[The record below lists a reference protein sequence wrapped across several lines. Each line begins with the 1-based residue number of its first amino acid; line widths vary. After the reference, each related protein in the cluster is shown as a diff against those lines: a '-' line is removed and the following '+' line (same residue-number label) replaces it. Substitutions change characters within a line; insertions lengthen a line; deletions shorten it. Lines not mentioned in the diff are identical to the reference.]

1 MRDRRAVA
9 RRAPTLVAEWR
20 GGLANKGWLSLAG
33 DLASLAAGGILPLA
47 FAPYEL
53 APLAVLSLAVLFY
66 LWDEVSPRRAFW
78 RGWLYGVGMLGTGVS
93 WVQISIHQFGMPV
106 LAFSVTVT
114 VAFIAFVALY
124 PGLIGALANRW
135 FRVSA
140 TARFLLVLPALWML
154 MEWFKGWVLTGFPWL
169 NVGYSQVDTPLAGL
183 APVFGVYGVSFA
195 AALSAGLLCALL
207 RSPSR
212 LGYAVF
218 LSLLWLA
225 AFGLGRVT
233 WTAAQATE
241 SLSVALIQGNVAQT
255 MKWLPAERQATID
268 RYLGLTASSWGKA
281 DLVVWPETA
290 IPEFYTETAAYVRV
304 LTEQVRQTGTEIL
317 LGVPYREAGG
327 ERYYNAVATI
337 GRHAGVYRKRHLVP
351 FGEYLPFPALLGKLL
366 YFLDIPMSSFSA
378 GSRGQ
383 APLVAAGV
391 PVGVSICY
399 EDAFGEE
406 VIEQLPVARLLVNVS
421 NDAWFG
427 DSIAP
432 HQHLQMAR
440 MRALEGGRFLLRA
453 TNNGISAVVD
463 HRGKVI
469 AQAPQFRPY
478 TLKAR
483 IRARSGAT
491 PYVMFGNGPMVAL
504 AAGLL
509 AVALVFFRVRA

>member
-1 MRDRRAVA
+1 MRHRRAVA
-9 RRAPTLVAEWR
+9 LAAEWR
-20 GGLANKGWLSLAG
+20 EGLANKGWLSLAG
-33 DLASLAAGGILPLA
+33 DLASLAAGVILPLA
-47 FAPYEL
+47 FAPFEL
-53 APLAVLSLAVLFY
+53 APLAVLSLAALFY

-78 RGWLYGVGMLGTGVS
+78 RGWLYGLGMLGTGVS

-114 VAFIAFVALY
+114 AGFIAFVALY

-140 TARFLLVLPALWML
+140 AARFLVVLPALWTL

-183 APVFGVYGVSFA
+183 APVFGVYGVGFA
-195 AALSAGLLCALL
+195 VALSAGLLCAMF
-207 RSPSR
+207 RNPSR
-212 LGYAVF
+212 LGYPVF
-218 LSLLWLA
+218 LSVLWIA
-225 AFGLGRVT
+225 ALVLGRVT
-233 WTAAQATE
+233 WTEAQATK
-241 SLSVALIQGNVAQT
+241 SLAVALIQGNVAQA

-268 RYLGLTASSWGKA
+268 RYAGLTASFWGKV
-281 DLVVWPETA
+281 DVVVWPETA
-290 IPEFYTETAAYVRV
+290 IPEFYTETTPYVRV
-304 LTEQVRQTGTEIL
+304 LTERARQTGTELL
-317 LGVPYREAGG
+317 LGVPYRDPDG
-327 ERYYNAVATI
+327 ERYYNAVTTI
-337 GRHAGVYRKRHLVP
+337 GRQAGIYRKRHLVP
-351 FGEYLPFPALLGKLL
+351 FGEYLPFPVLLGKLL
-366 YFLDIPMSSFSA
+366 DFLDIPMSSFSA
-378 GSRGQ
+378 GSRAQ
-383 APLVAAGV
+383 APLVVAGV

-432 HQHLQMAR
+432 HQHLEMAR

-463 HRGKVI
+463 HRGKVV

-483 IRARSGAT
+483 VRARTGAT
-491 PYVMFGNGPMVAL
+491 PYVMFGNAPMVAL

-509 AVALVFFRVRA
+509 AAALVFCRVRRPPQ